1 MIHIQK
7 NNDRSNT
14 MTIALNGNAEEV
26 AQEYVA
32 LTLKLH
38 DEYPIVLDR
47 AQWYLDDILKLRKEV
62 IKNDKTDKHND

>member
-1 MIHIQK
+1 MILIQK

-14 MTIALNGNAEEV
+14 MTITLNGNAEEV

-38 DEYPIVLDR
+38 DEFPVVLDR
-47 AQWYLDDILKLRKEV
+47 ANWYLEDILKLRKEV
-62 IKNDKTDKHND
+62 RNND

>member
-1 MIHIQK
+1 MIVIKK
-7 NNDRSNT
+7 NQDDTNT
-14 MTIALNGNAEEV
+14 MTVHLEGNAEEV

-47 AQWYLDDILKLRKEV
+47 ANWYLEDIIKLRKEV
-62 IKNDKTDKHND
+62 KDID

>member
-1 MIHIQK
+1 MIVIKK
-7 NNDRSNT
+7 NQDDTGT
-14 MTIALNGNAEEV
+14 MTVHLEGNAEEV

-47 AQWYLDDILKLRKEV
+47 ANWYLEDIIKLRKEV
-62 IKNDKTDKHND
+62 SDID

>member
-1 MIHIQK
+1 MILIQK

-14 MTIALNGNAEEV
+14 MTITLNGNAEEL

-38 DEYPIVLDR
+38 DEFPVVLDR
-47 AQWYLDDILKLRKEV
+47 ANWYLEHILKLRKEV
-62 IKNDKTDKHND
+62 AKND

>member
-1 MIHIQK
+1 MILIQK

-14 MTIALNGNAEEV
+14 MTITLNGNAEEV

-38 DEYPIVLDR
+38 DEFPVVLDR
-47 AQWYLDDILKLRKEV
+47 ANWYLEDILKLRKEV
-62 IKNDKTDKHND
+62 ANND